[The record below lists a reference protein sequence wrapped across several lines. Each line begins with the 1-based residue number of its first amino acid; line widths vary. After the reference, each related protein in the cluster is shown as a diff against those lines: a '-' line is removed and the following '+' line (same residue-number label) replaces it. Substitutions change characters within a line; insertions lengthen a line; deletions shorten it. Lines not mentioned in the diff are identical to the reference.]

1 MKTIFNIS
9 LENDDVQ
16 SDLGG
21 DADVS
26 GNSVVDTII
35 ESNVV
40 SEVRQEESSIEQVSE
55 TIDNSIEVLGDL
67 REQHSSTQDLL
78 ENNPEEVTDEVVAVA
93 QEQFYITLNKLDNL
107 TYYKGSISN
116 ELSANTPLEKLKLTH
131 EGIGDMIS
139 SVVNGII
146 NAIKKIIEWIRNLI
160 SKIGNIFKSKEKK
173 AEYIK
178 TETEN
183 IMKEH
188 KPAFDKIGLENA
200 FKKGIESLFSMN
212 DTLANIRELRV
223 EMEKNQEKREEE
235 LRNKREE
242 VEKLIRSHYGFI
254 FGYIRAD
261 GKIKVMMDYD
271 DKVLKSVIDI
281 LKSIENNDYT
291 KIQNILNILSNDSF
305 NKYDKGKDKVS
316 LLSSSLR
323 IIDKQTLEIGNITST
338 DRDIDFV
345 REQLAD
351 VLSTAMLYDLKT
363 IDQIVKNYEHSYKK
377 SLNKIQDNL
386 KSAQKYLEEFK
397 NKDLRDDD
405 NTVWIKR
412 FKSIVVD
419 FNKIYVTNGHKLI
432 DGYLK
437 FAQFV
442 LDNLKSLAFYIII

>member
-1 MKTIFNIS
+1 
-9 LENDDVQ
+9 
-16 SDLGG
+16 
-21 DADVS
+21 
-26 GNSVVDTII
+26 
-35 ESNVV
+35 
-40 SEVRQEESSIEQVSE
+40 
-55 TIDNSIEVLGDL
+55 
-67 REQHSSTQDLL
+67 
-78 ENNPEEVTDEVVAVA
+78 
-93 QEQFYITLNKLDNL
+93 
-107 TYYKGSISN
+107 
-116 ELSANTPLEKLKLTH
+116 
-131 EGIGDMIS
+131 
-139 SVVNGII
+139 
-146 NAIKKIIEWIRNLI
+146 
-160 SKIGNIFKSKEKK
+160 
-173 AEYIK
+173 
-178 TETEN
+178 
-183 IMKEH
+183 
-188 KPAFDKIGLENA
+188 
-200 FKKGIESLFSMN
+200 
-212 DTLANIRELRV
+212 
-223 EMEKNQEKREEE
+223 
-235 LRNKREE
+235 
-242 VEKLIRSHYGFI
+242 
-254 FGYIRAD
+254 
-261 GKIKVMMDYD
+261 MDYD

-305 NKYDKGKDKVS
+305 NKYDKEKDKVS

-338 DRDIDFV
+338 DKDIDFV